1 MIYLTSCAVGER
13 EPMGGASVA
22 FDSKRLYVQ
31 VPCRGETSEIEETV
45 QVVPPTFCRYPS
57 ETRFVQVPIAQCPL
71 VSVLPTRCAALSE
84 DRGVDPDTVLVT
96 PESLITLRR
105 TLELRLAMVK
115 EAEVAVARRHALDG
129 DGA

>member
-1 MIYLTSCAVGER
+1 
-13 EPMGGASVA
+13 MGGASVA

-31 VPCRGETSEIEETV
+31 IPCRGGTSEIEATV

-57 ETRFVQVPIAQCPL
+57 ETRFVQTPIPQCPP
-71 VSVLPTRCAALSE
+71 VSVIPTLCAALSE

-96 PESLITLRR
+96 PESLVTLRR

-115 EAEVAVARRHALDG
+115 EAEMAVARWHAVDG

>member
-1 MIYLTSCAVGER
+1 
-13 EPMGGASVA
+13 MGGASVA

-31 VPCRGETSEIEETV
+31 LPCRGEISEIEETV

-57 ETRFVQVPIAQCPL
+57 ETRFVPTPVTQCPL
-71 VSVLPTRCAALSE
+71 ISEVPTRCAALSR
-84 DRGVDPDTVLVT
+84 DPVDPDTLIVT
-96 PESLITLRR
+96 PESLIALRR

-115 EAEVAVARRHALDG
+115 EAEVAVARRQTVDG